1 MVWGFGSNP
10 KTYDQLIENHKNLI
24 NKGKRRDI
32 PLLKYYIDKY
42 WNKTDITNFIAAMK
56 QSGTG
61 VFGFIYKQKEIQTGF
76 KSSYF
81 AYAVWINKLHVVD
94 LFLNSVPDKKFKLIQ
109 SKISVCRKED
119 YLQGYTSFQVA
130 VRKGYLNIVKLF
142 LNSVPTKEIELLS
155 NSICIAVLSTKKM
168 FDYIVKGTFKRNP
181 DIINYPNDKGET
193 PLAVL
198 RKEMEKHDD
207 NKPGRYITSLTSQ
220 SEIDKSFNEHDKIKN
235 KYKQFHRVM
244 STAMGAKDMTYESLV
259 SLLNKVGF
267 KKQMETFKTFND
279 EIKKRISAPKGKVN
293 SLIGQSVFKL
303 SESYDPLVLQNLEL
317 LLNCGAKLNTD
328 EREKKGTLQN
338 NLKSLPLAYI
348 KSSMSAGKDDTI
360 YKKITEIQVRIRGMM
375 TNDTKNLSP
384 PVSEWSNVRIK
395 F

>member
-1 MVWGFGSNP
+1 MGWGFGSNP
-10 KTYDQLIENHKNLI
+10 KTYDQLIEDHKNLI

-32 PLLKYYIDKY
+32 PLLQYYIDNY

-56 QSGTG
+56 QSKND
-61 VFGFIYKQKEIQTGF
+61 VFKFISEQTEIQTGF
-76 KSSYF
+76 TSSYF
-81 AYAVWINKLHVVD
+81 AYAVWKNKLHVVE
-94 LFLNSVPDKKFKLIQ
+94 LFLKSVPDKKFELIQ
-109 SKISVCRKED
+109 SKISTCQKED

-142 LNSVPTKEIELLS
+142 LKSVPTKKIELLS

-168 FDYIVKGTFKRNP
+168 FVYIVKVTFKRNP

-198 RKEMEKHDD
+198 RKEMNKHED
-207 NKPGRYITSLTSQ
+207 NKPWVYVTSQ
-220 SEIDKSFNEHDKIKN
+220 SEKNKLFDEHDKIKN
-235 KYKQFHRVM
+235 KYKLFDNEI
-244 STAMGAKDMTYESLV
+244 TAMGAKDMSYESLV
-259 SLLNKVGF
+259 NLLNKDDF
-267 KKQMETFKTFND
+267 KNQMETFKTFND

-303 SESYDPLVLQNLEL
+303 SESYNFLVLQNLEL
-317 LLNCGAKLNTD
+317 LLKYGATLNTD

-338 NLKSLPLAYI
+338 NLKLLPLAYI
-348 KSSMSAGKDDTI
+348 KSSMTAKQDDTK
-360 YKKITEIQVRIRGMM
+360 YKKITEIQVRIQKMM
-375 TNDTKNLSP
+375 ANDTEMLSKGP
-384 PVSEWSNVRIK
+384 PPNSEWSNVCIK